1 VGFDGAGEGSAVAG
15 APLLGCRR
23 EVGEIS
29 LALDR
34 NSAAVISPYVPF
46 HHVSIWSVRSYMD
59 SRDVILAF

>member
-1 VGFDGAGEGSAVAG
+1 MAPARAPPWPGRLCSVAVGR
-15 APLLGCRR
+15 L
-23 EVGEIS
+23 GEIS

-46 HHVSIWSVRSYMD
+46 HHVSIWSFRSYMD

>member
-1 VGFDGAGEGSAVAG
+1 LMAPARAPPWSGRLYSVAVGR
-15 APLLGCRR
+15 L
-23 EVGEIS
+23 GEIS

-34 NSAAVISPYVPF
+34 NSAAVISPYIPF